1 MTAHAEDRFGTV
13 EMRLDSWWKRPRF
26 SMSPER
32 IALSHEML
40 ASAIGDRWSEAELDE
55 AIALL
60 TRADG
65 RFPAGVRTL
74 PPDLVRA
81 IQRERLLAAMLE
93 TVNELGYRALTVQD
107 VLSRAGVSRPTFYE
121 QFEDKEDCFLAG
133 FDASAKHLR
142 ERIKAAVDGSDR
154 GWREQLRRGLE
165 ALLQF
170 IADEPNA
177 ARTVIVEARA
187 SSPAGLRKRDELLDG
202 FATCIDKAAREGAA
216 EPPSTIAAAG
226 VVGGIES
233 VLYARLQRKE
243 IGELDSLLPSL
254 MYFAVLP
261 YDGHEAAAEELGGAA
276 LA

>member
-1 MTAHAEDRFGTV
+1 
-13 EMRLDSWWKRPRF
+13 
-26 SMSPER
+26 MSPER
-32 IALSHEML
+32 IVLSQDML
-40 ASAIGDRWSEAELDE
+40 ATAVGDRWSDAELSE
-55 AIALL
+55 AVALL

-121 QFEDKEDCFLAG
+121 QFDDKEDCFLAA
-133 FDASAKHLR
+133 FDTSAERLR
-142 ERIKAAVDGSDR
+142 ERLAAATGDGDDS
-154 GWREQLRRGLE
+154 WRLRLRRGLE

-170 IADEPNA
+170 IVDEPGA

-187 SSPAGLRKRDELLDG
+187 SSPAGLRRRDELLDS
-202 FATCIDKAAREGAA
+202 FAACIDAEARRGLAD
-216 EPPSTIAAAG
+216 PPSAIAAAG

-233 VLYARLQRKE
+233 VLYARLQKE
-243 IGELDSLLPSL
+243 ETADLESLLPSL

-261 YDGHEAAAEELGGAA
+261 YEGHEAAVEELGGAA

>member
-1 MTAHAEDRFGTV
+1 
-13 EMRLDSWWKRPRF
+13 
-26 SMSPER
+26 MSPER
-32 IALSHEML
+32 IILSHDML
-40 ASAIGDRWSEAELDE
+40 ATAVGDRWSDTELSEAV
-55 AIALL
+55 ALL

-121 QFEDKEDCFLAG
+121 QFEDKEDCFLAA
-133 FDASAKHLR
+133 FDTSAKRLR
-142 ERIKAAVDGSDR
+142 ERLEAAVGDEGEES
-154 GWREQLRRGLE
+154 WRLRLRQGLE
-165 ALLQF
+165 AVLQF
-170 IADEPNA
+170 IADEPRA

-187 SSPAGLRKRDELLDG
+187 SSAEGLRRRDDLLDR
-202 FATCIDKAAREGAA
+202 FAACIDAEARKELAN
-216 EPPSTIAAAG
+216 PPSGIAAAG

-233 VLYARLQRKE
+233 VVYARLQKE
-243 IGELDSLLPSL
+243 EAAELESLLPSL

-261 YDGHEAAAEELGGAA
+261 YEGHDVAAQELGGAA